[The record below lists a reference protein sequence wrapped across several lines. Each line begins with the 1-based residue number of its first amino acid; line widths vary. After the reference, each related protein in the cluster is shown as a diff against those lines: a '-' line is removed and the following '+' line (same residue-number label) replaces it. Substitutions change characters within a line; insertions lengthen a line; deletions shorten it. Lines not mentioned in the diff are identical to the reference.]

1 MWCSLII
8 IVTIILNINNIL
20 NISDIDI
27 NNLLNMIATMQL
39 AQSPLSMAS
48 NLHHHVISIWSKQM
62 VEEHFC
68 MWPTDFSACV
78 AFSLFCLCAF
88 STAIIMAGSH
98 WPTVQ
103 TVCSCFSLEL
113 KSWQVPE
120 LRLSG
125 QQHEQYSF
133 ETLTTIL
140 TIENLNS
147 WQSLLSDN

>member
-8 IVTIILNINNIL
+8 IVTIILNINNI
-20 NISDIDI
+20 
-27 NNLLNMIATMQL
+27 LNMIATMQL

-113 KSWQVPE
+113 KSWQVSE

-125 QQHEQYSF
+125 QQHEQYSGEASKF
-133 ETLTTIL
+133 YCMRKRPIKWL
-140 TIENLNS
+140 TIEAIS
-147 WQSLLSDN
+147 KSSDLKDQKW